1 MNLITVHFKTWN
13 FNRGSPGKDDKKIA
27 LESDK
32 KGSLATQWNVRWNIS
47 KIQYLTPLKLHDNYR
62 VKLSCNAAGKEKD
75 GRRVRSSS
83 EVYSE
88 PCQISKMECPTKS

>member
-1 MNLITVHFKTWN
+1 MNLVTVHFQTSN

-47 KIQYLTPLKLHDNYR
+47 KIQYLNPLKLHDNYR
-62 VKLSCNAAGKEKD
+62 VTLSCNALGKQKD
-75 GRRVRSSS
+75 GGRVRSSS

-88 PCQISKMECPTKS
+88 PCQISTMECSTKS

>member
-13 FNRGSPGKDDKKIA
+13 FNRGSPVKDDKKIA

-47 KIQYLTPLKLHDNYR
+47 KIQYLTSLKLHHNYR
-62 VKLSCNAAGKEKD
+62 VTLSCNALGKED
-75 GRRVRSSS
+75 GGRARSSS
-83 EVYSE
+83 EVCSE
-88 PCQISKMECPTKS
+88 PCQISKMECSTKS